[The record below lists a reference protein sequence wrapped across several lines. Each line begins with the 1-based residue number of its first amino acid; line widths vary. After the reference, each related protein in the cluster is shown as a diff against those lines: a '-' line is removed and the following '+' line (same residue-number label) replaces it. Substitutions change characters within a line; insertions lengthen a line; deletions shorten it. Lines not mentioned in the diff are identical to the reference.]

1 MLLHEYITSIINNTL
16 QAHRLNQTKAAKS
29 LGISRSTLRKYMK
42 PEYKPG
48 KGKEIIQPKE
58 EPKRK
63 SYGTLEP
70 VGFHLYR
77 GLKQW

>member
-1 MLLHEYITSIINNTL
+1 MLLDDYIRIAINNTL
-16 QAHRLNQTKAAKS
+16 LAHRLNQSKAAKA

-48 KGKEIIQPKE
+48 KGKEIIRPKE
-58 EPKRK
+58 SIERK

-70 VGFHLYR
+70 VRFHPWRRLR
-77 GLKQW
+77 